1 MVARE
6 SQLGARLARAV
17 AAFGVALGLAA
28 CAARWYTTPTFSGAA
43 EHGVWIERDVLCS
56 LASSAVALASGVFAG
71 RSLGPGALA
80 AGSPLLR
87 VAIWLGLGLF
97 FLAVWAHY
105 LFLLTLLIAPTHAF
119 AALRVLALWTS
130 WRSDVQLNRRR

>member
-6 SQLGARLARAV
+6 LQLGARLARAV
-17 AAFGVALGLAA
+17 AAFGVALVLAA
-28 CAARWYTTPTFSGAA
+28 CAARWYTTPTFSGAP
-43 EHGVWIERDVLCS
+43 EHAIWIERDVLCS
-56 LASSAVALASGVFAG
+56 LASGAVALASGAFAG
-71 RSLGPGALA
+71 SSFGPGATA

-87 VAIWLGLGLF
+87 VAIWLGLGLL

>member
-1 MVARE
+1 MVAIE
-6 SQLGARLARAV
+6 LQLGARLARAV

-28 CAARWYTTPTFSGAA
+28 CAARWYATPTLSGAP
-43 EHGVWIERDVLCS
+43 EHAIWSERDVLCS
-56 LASSAVALASGVFAG
+56 VASSAVALASGAFAG
-71 RSLGPGALA
+71 RSPRPGATA
-80 AGSPLLR
+80 AGSPVLR
-87 VAIWLGLGLF
+87 VAIWLGLSLL
-97 FLAVWAHY
+97 FLAAWAHY